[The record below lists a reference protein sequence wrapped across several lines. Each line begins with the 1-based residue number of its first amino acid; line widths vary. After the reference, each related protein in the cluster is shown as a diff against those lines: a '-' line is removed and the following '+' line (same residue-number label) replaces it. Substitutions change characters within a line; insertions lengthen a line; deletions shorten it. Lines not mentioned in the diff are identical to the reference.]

1 MSFVQV
7 IPPPDTPVSLTDA
20 KIHLRMIEDTT
31 EDGLIKALLKSAAN
45 MAEIRTNR
53 ALMQQTWEWRGVDF
67 PGLMWMLNYARYS
80 WPTDVMID
88 TEGYMRL
95 RPAPLIAINSIKYW
109 FGGSQSTLASSNYV
123 VDTGLMPGRFA
134 FNGASLP
141 SVDSRPDAVTI
152 NFTCGYGALG
162 DDIATQQ
169 AKVPEDI
176 KTWIKLQLGTL
187 YENRQTIA
195 PGRRIEDLETY
206 ANGILNPYIL
216 SF

>member
-7 IPPPDTPVSLTDA
+7 TPPSDTPISLVDA
-20 KIHLRMIEDTT
+20 KIHLRMIEDST
-31 EDGLIKALLKSAAN
+31 EDGLIKALLKSATN

-80 WPTDVMID
+80 WPIDVMID
-88 TEGYMRL
+88 AEGYMRL
-95 RPAPLIAINSIKYW
+95 RPGPLIGINSIKYW
-109 FGGSQSTLASSNYV
+109 ISNAQQTLIASQYI
-123 VDTGLMPGRFA
+123 VDTGLHPGRFA
-134 FNGASLP
+134 FNGAALP
-141 SVDSRPDAVTI
+141 SVDNRPDAVTI
-152 NFTCGYGALG
+152 NYTCGYGVVG
-162 DDIATQQ
+162 NDIATQQ
-169 AKVPEDI
+169 AAVPEDI

-195 PGRRIEDLETY
+195 GNRRIEDIETY
-206 ANGILNPYIL
+206 ASGILNPYIL